1 MIGSVI
7 GPQEMVIIALLIF
20 IPWIWKLGKL
30 LGTRLSQTAGL
41 IVGIIL
47 ITSGFAFFAGISCI
61 IYSQKNEDKSLELD
75 FKLNS
80 DANSNI
86 NRPSNADN
94 DTKECP
100 YCAETIKLNAKICRF
115 CNRDVT

>member
-1 MIGSVI
+1 MI
-7 GPQEMVIIALLIF
+7 GPQVIMLVIIALLIF
-20 IPWIWKLGKL
+20 ISWIFGKL
-30 LGTRLSQTAGL
+30 LGTRLSKTAGL